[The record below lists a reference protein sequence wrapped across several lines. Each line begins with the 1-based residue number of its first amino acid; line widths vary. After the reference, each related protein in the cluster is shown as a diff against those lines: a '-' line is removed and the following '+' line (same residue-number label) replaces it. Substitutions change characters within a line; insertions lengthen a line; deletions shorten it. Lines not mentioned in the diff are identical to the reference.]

1 MTGPAQEPVVIR
13 LRLDVAYDGKDFS
26 GWASQPSRR
35 TVQGTLEEALVRVL
49 GVSAARLTVAGR
61 TDAGVHA
68 RGQVCHLDV
77 DASAL
82 DAFGEDP
89 GRLAQRLDRL
99 LPDDVRVRGV
109 ALAPEG
115 FDARFSAIWRRYAYR
130 FCDDP
135 PRADPLARGHVLD
148 WPQRLDED
156 AMNLAAAQLLGEHD
170 FAAFC
175 RRRVGASTIRALRLL
190 DWTRSGEVLTG
201 RVVADAFC
209 HHMVRALIGCL
220 VVVGEGKRPVEW
232 PAEVLRGGVR
242 DPRVGVL
249 PARGLTLEEVGYPAD
264 AELAAR
270 ASATRHRRPGS
281 AGVSAAE

>member
-1 MTGPAQEPVVIR
+1 
-13 LRLDVAYDGKDFS
+13 VAYDGAEFS

-49 GVSAARLTVAGR
+49 GVPDARLTVAGR

-77 DASAL
+77 GAGAL
-82 DAFGEDP
+82 GAFGQHP
-89 GRLAQRLDRL
+89 ARLAQRLDRL
-99 LPDDVRVRGV
+99 LPDDVRVRRV

-130 FCDDP
+130 VCDDP
-135 PRADPLARGHVLD
+135 ARADPLARGHVLA
-148 WPQRLDED
+148 WPRRLDED
-156 AMNLAAAQLLGEHD
+156 AMELAAAQLVGEHD

-175 RRRVGASTIRALRLL
+175 RRRVGATTIRALQLL
-190 DWTRSGEVLTG
+190 DWTRTGDVLTG

-209 HHMVRALIGCL
+209 HNMVRALIGCL
-220 VVVGEGKRPVEW
+220 VVVGEGKRPVDW
-232 PAEVLRGGVR
+232 PASVLRGRAR
-242 DPRVGVL
+242 DPRVRVL
-249 PARGLTLEEVGYPAD
+249 PAHGLTLEEVGYPAD
-264 AELAAR
+264 HELAAR

-281 AGVSAAE
+281 AGVSHAD